1 MGRDTKETGGEE
13 GRFVGFAYVSIGKHE
28 YVISV
33 SAGGIVGI
41 PSFLNLLIP
50 RCNETHGKCVNGD
63 GGDKIAAKVLG
74 DSKNGWSRKEPT
86 QSEGAARASG
96 VIVQRQGKNR
106 KKDSI

>member
-1 MGRDTKETGGEE
+1 MRPTASVLMGME
-13 GRFVGFAYVSIGKHE
+13 AI
-28 YVISV
+28 
-33 SAGGIVGI
+33 
-41 PSFLNLLIP
+41 
-50 RCNETHGKCVNGD
+50 
-63 GGDKIAAKVLG
+63 KIAAKVLG